1 MDSRRICVDSDVV
14 IDYLRGKNRFQDV
27 LPSAIEKYDCY
38 IAPISAYE
46 LYYGGYYSGRLNKVE
61 DVLDLLRLLDCPR
74 ASIRKSAEIHAK
86 LSKTGN
92 SLDVKDILVAGTCI
106 YFNIP
111 LLTRNVDHFRRIEE
125 LSLVDVDALL

>member
-14 IDYLRGKNRFQDV
+14 IDYLRGKTQFQDV

-46 LYYGGYYSGRLNKVE
+46 LYYGGYYSGRADKVD
-61 DVLDLLRLLDCPR
+61 DVLNLFGILDCPR
-74 ASIRKSAEIHAK
+74 ASIRKSAEIHVR

-92 SLDVKDILVAGTCI
+92 SLDIKDILVAGTCI
-106 YFNIP
+106 YFNLP
-111 LLTRNVDHFRRIEE
+111 LLTRNIKHFCRIKE

>member
-1 MDSRRICVDSDVV
+1 MDTRRICVDSNVV
-14 IDYLRGKNRFQDV
+14 IDYLRGKTRFQDV
-27 LPSAIEKYDCY
+27 LPSAIEKYACC

-61 DVLDLLRLLDCPR
+61 DVLDLFEILDCPS

-86 LSKTGN
+86 LSMTGN
-92 SLDVKDILVAGTCI
+92 SLDVKDVLVAGTCI
-106 YFNIP
+106 YFNLP
-111 LLTRNVDHFRRIEE
+111 LLTRNIKHFSRIKE

>member
-14 IDYLRGKNRFQDV
+14 IDYLRGKTRFQDV

-46 LYYGGYYSGRLNKVE
+46 LYYGGYYSGRVDKVD
-61 DVLDLLRLLDCPR
+61 DVLNLFGILDCPR
-74 ASIRKSAEIHAK
+74 ASIRKSAEIHVR

-92 SLDVKDILVAGTCI
+92 SLDIKDILVAGTCI
-106 YFNIP
+106 YFNTP
-111 LLTRNVDHFRRIEE
+111 LLTRNVEHFRRIKE
-125 LSLVDVDALL
+125 LLLVDVDELL

>member
-1 MDSRRICVDSDVV
+1 MDFRRICVDSDVV
-14 IDYLRGKNRFQDV
+14 TDYLRGKTRFQEV

-46 LYYGGYYSGRLNKVE
+46 LYCGGYHSGRIDKVE
-61 DVLDLLRLLDCPR
+61 DVLNLFGMLDCPR

-106 YFNIP
+106 YFNLP
-111 LLTRNVDHFRRIEE
+111 LLTRNIKHFRRIQE
-125 LSLVDVDALL
+125 LHWLT

>member
-14 IDYLRGKNRFQDV
+14 IDYLRGKTRFQDV

-46 LYYGGYYSGRLNKVE
+46 LYYGGYYSGRVDKVD
-61 DVLDLLRLLDCPR
+61 DVLNLFEILDCPR
-74 ASIRKSAEIHAK
+74 ASIRKSAEIHVR

-92 SLDVKDILVAGTCI
+92 SLDIKDILVAGTCI
-106 YFNIP
+106 YFNLP
-111 LLTRNVDHFRRIEE
+111 LLTRNIKHFRRIKE

>member
-14 IDYLRGKNRFQDV
+14 IDYLRGKTRFQDV
-27 LPSAIEKYDCY
+27 LPSVIEKYDCY

-61 DVLDLLRLLDCPR
+61 DVLDLFGMLDCPR
-74 ASIRKSAEIHAK
+74 ASIRKLAEIHAK

-106 YFNIP
+106 YFKLP
-111 LLTRNVDHFRRIEE
+111 LLTRNIKHFRRIKE
-125 LSLVDVDALL
+125 LSLVDVDTLL